1 MKKPQVVLEPHC
13 QQLVEESKRF
23 TSTNFAI
30 PAEIRKLEKARY
42 LDDPRAQEGL
52 PSVSEQEI
60 TISRPDG
67 SKLELIIMRP
77 PGTESQVLPPIC
89 FFHGGG
95 WCLGSKIT
103 YRRPVYELVVRARA
117 AVVFVDYSL
126 APEAP
131 FPTAVHECLDAV
143 VWLANEE
150 NAKSI
155 NVDPTK
161 LVLLGDSAGGNLSTV
176 ISLYAKQRGMPD
188 IVKGQVL
195 VYPAT
200 DGSHESESFVEFA
213 ENYGLTADSAK
224 HLWSLYVPDEK
235 ERRENI
241 WSSPLRA
248 SVDQLNGMPR
258 ALVITAEGDVLR
270 EEGESY
276 ARKLLEAGNDVTA
289 VRYLGII
296 HGVFNSPTLSPSVDG
311 MLDHIAAWLQSTW
324 KK

>member
-1 MKKPQVVLEPHC
+1 
-13 QQLVEESKRF
+13 
-23 TSTNFAI
+23 
-30 PAEIRKLEKARY
+30 
-42 LDDPRAQEGL
+42 
-52 PSVSEQEI
+52 
-60 TISRPDG
+60 
-67 SKLELIIMRP
+67 
-77 PGTESQVLPPIC
+77 
-89 FFHGGG
+89 
-95 WCLGSKIT
+95 
-103 YRRPVYELVVRARA
+103 
-117 AVVFVDYSL
+117 
-126 APEAP
+126 
-131 FPTAVHECLDAV
+131 
-143 VWLANEE
+143 
-150 NAKSI
+150 
-155 NVDPTK
+155 
-161 LVLLGDSAGGNLSTV
+161 
-176 ISLYAKQRGMPD
+176 MPD